1 MTVKDLK
8 SYQIL
13 NEKHVKELNSE
24 GILLEHKK
32 TGARVFLLSNDDEN
46 KVFCIGFRTPPSD
59 STGVPH
65 IMEHSV
71 LCGSAKFPFT
81 SSTNGS
87 FTGNFSDPH
96 NTLCSKICGTPV
108 LS

>member
-71 LCGSAKFPFT
+71 LCGFGEISGQ
-81 SSTNGS
+81 GS
-87 FTGNFSDPH
+87 VCRAGEGLLKYLLKRDDLP
-96 NTLCSKICGTPV
+96 G
-108 LS
+108 

>member
-8 SYQIL
+8 SYQIV

-59 STGVPH
+59 STGE
-65 IMEHSV
+65 ISGQGSV
-71 LCGSAKFPFT
+71 CRAGEGLLKYLLKRDDLPG
-81 SSTNGS
+81 
-87 FTGNFSDPH
+87 
-96 NTLCSKICGTPV
+96 
-108 LS
+108 

>member
-59 STGVPH
+59 STGVPVSYTH
-65 IMEHSV
+65 
-71 LCGSAKFPFT
+71 L
-81 SSTNGS
+81 
-87 FTGNFSDPH
+87 
-96 NTLCSKICGTPV
+96 TLPTT
-108 LS
+108 

>member
-8 SYQIL
+8 SYQIV

-46 KVFCIGFRTPPSD
+46 KVFCIGFRTRHLTARCASYH
-59 STGVPH
+59 GAQR
-65 IMEHSV
+65 
-71 LCGSAKFPFT
+71 LCGSAKFQ
-81 SSTNGS
+81 SRIR
-87 FTGNFSDPH
+87 
-96 NTLCSKICGTPV
+96 L
-108 LS
+108 

>member
-13 NEKHVKELNSE
+13 NEKHVKELNSD

-46 KVFCIGFRTPPSD
+46 KVFCISSVPRHLTARVCRISW
-59 STGVPH
+59 STAFCAVRR
-65 IMEHSV
+65 
-71 LCGSAKFPFT
+71 
-81 SSTNGS
+81 
-87 FTGNFSDPH
+87 NFQSRIR
-96 NTLCSKICGTPV
+96 L
-108 LS
+108 